1 MRVINQK
8 NENLWDEVERS
19 LGEHTPSGYK
29 MACVEAEK
37 VFKHVLKSKG
47 YPIQDISQI
56 ITLFGWRLTNK
67 EGLKKSLRKTE
78 QIKETFDYQMT
89 SFEAEDIVEA
99 FEQAIQDFSDKKA
112 LSWQRRFALL
122 WQNYLSLKTSFAK
135 KTIFGFFGFFLA
147 IELLAKT
154 NFGHSVVTL
163 FVDIADVIFSWFI
176 FLGALA
182 LIAVVFIVIIFA
194 YLERKKTRIKSIDE
208 KRT

>member
-19 LGEHTPSGYK
+19 LEEHSSSGYK

-37 VFKHVLKSKG
+37 VFRHVLKSKG
-47 YPIQDISQI
+47 YPVSDINQV
-56 ITLFGWRLTNK
+56 ITLFGWRLTDK
-67 EGLKKSLRKTE
+67 EGLRKALKKTE

-89 SFEAEDIVEA
+89 SFEAEDIVES
-99 FEQAIQDFSDKKA
+99 FKQAIQDFSDKKA

-122 WQNYLSLKTSFAK
+122 WQNYISLKTSFAK
-135 KTIFGFFGFFLA
+135 KTIFGFFGFFLL
-147 IELLAKT
+147 IKILARTGIGHNIT
-154 NFGHSVVTL
+154 NI
-163 FVDIADVIFSWFI
+163 FVKIADIIFSWVV
-176 FLGALA
+176 FLGTIALV
-182 LIAVVFIVIIFA
+182 AVIFIIVIFA